1 MRKKIFLIFLLLLL
15 VLTGSALWFF
25 FFHQPEPVVTDETQG
40 EGRKTESDSGGS
52 RENEGVLNKN
62 IHIYTGDDAKAV
74 NESITS
80 VEFGNNELTLRFAG
94 DTESGLAVLGR
105 GDIFWLDGSEST
117 PLKETYIGKV
127 MSNTLQG
134 EERAVTVESPM
145 IDEVFDELY
154 LDGEF
159 AVSADNIKTISTVDG
174 VTVKPVEAV
183 PADFLEAA
191 PEENAGA
198 ENTAMYTEL
207 AHMQDTAAISA
218 DLGNFVLEID
228 VDLME
233 LLNIVDSGKNAQG
246 EKSEAKK
253 KQDDIA
259 RVKDSCKVTGRIGM
273 EDLKVSFTAD
283 YDKDEYGM
291 KELSAGVSGRQV
303 FSAGLDMS
311 ISGEVS
317 GKTTEADVLGFIKLQ
332 GLKKKVFPIAYFDCT
347 SGVPVSISGIGNTL
361 NKNIENKNTYMPF
374 SCGFMVYI
382 DIYGNLSLDVKM
394 NYSYADTFE
403 NNLILVRD
411 NKIVGSFENS
421 ANEPEINYYAGIK
434 ASADADV
441 HIGTS
446 ALLYLFNINIVDVG
460 IAKAG
465 GEILGTGSLEASS
478 NEEKNSGV
486 NASFYARLY
495 VKILDVKA
503 AIKAQANL
511 WKLSLSAGFDWA
523 ETMLDLTLLETG
535 QKRDTHF
542 DENSMMWH
550 KMTAEDEN
558 SFYYKG
564 TNGNLLRESKNLLSR
579 TTLYEGEFFS
589 ICGLDQSYIYVLEP
603 AGDESYDVRRIGK
616 DGAVT
621 KIILEDV
628 KYVLLMEGNVFY
640 YVPAFSENLIYTLD
654 RYSLEKK
661 KFAQFEDNVEL
672 MSEEDGAFLVT
683 VQEDNAF
690 SWLLGPE
697 CKYYLLSEDGQT
709 LEVYEDDLTPQQ
721 CVKEDN
727 GSYYAAFEIIS
738 NGYLRE
744 TATKGYWL
752 SENEQSS
759 VEAEGV
765 SGWNPTESGIFTE
778 LEGENR
784 TYDVVL
790 YQASDGSPRKITETD
805 SANAF
810 FTFVQD
816 DAGNWYYMDQT
827 ETDLELYRMNASFT
841 EKEKI
846 DTISLEEVPCDM
858 ESCTME
864 LVNNRIFFYTMPSW
878 SDSEVLY
885 RYNLY

>member
-15 VLTGSALWFF
+15 ALAGGALWFF
-25 FFHQPEPVVTDETQG
+25 FFYQPDPIVTDETQG
-40 EGRKTESDSGGS
+40 ESRETEPDGGEN

-62 IHIYTGDDAKAV
+62 IHIYTGDDARAV
-74 NESITS
+74 NASITS
-80 VEFGNNELTLRFAG
+80 AEFGDNGLILRFSG
-94 DTESGLAVLGR
+94 DTESGPAVLGK

-127 MSNTLQG
+127 LSNTLQG
-134 EERAVTVESPM
+134 EERVVTVESPM

-159 AVSADNIKTISTVDG
+159 TISADNIKTISTVDG
-174 VTVKPVEAV
+174 VTVTPVEAV
-183 PADFLEAA
+183 PADFLEDA

-207 AHMQDTAAISA
+207 ARVQDTAALSA
-218 DLGNFVLEID
+218 DLGNFVLEINA
-228 VDLME
+228 DLTE
-233 LLNIVDSGKNAQG
+233 LLNIVDS
-246 EKSEAKK
+246 EKSASGDRSETDNA
-253 KQDDIA
+253 QDDIA
-259 RVKDSCKVTGRIGM
+259 SVKDSCKVTGRIGL

-283 YDKDEYGM
+283 YDKEEYGM

-347 SGVPVSISGIGNTL
+347 SSVPVSISGIGNTL
-361 NKNIENKNTYMPF
+361 NKNIESKNKYMPF

-382 DIYGNLSLDVKM
+382 DIYGNLSLDMKM
-394 NYSYADTFE
+394 NYSYADAFE
-403 NNLILVRD
+403 NNLVLVRD
-411 NKIVGSFENS
+411 NKIVGSFESS
-421 ANEPEINYYAGIK
+421 ADEPEIDYYTGIR

-465 GEILGTGSLEASS
+465 SEILGTGSLEASS
-478 NEEKNSGV
+478 DEEKDSGL

-503 AIKAQANL
+503 AIKAQVNL
-511 WKLSLSAGFDWA
+511 WRLSLSEGFDWE

-542 DENSMMWH
+542 DENSMTWH

-564 TNGNLLRESKNLLSR
+564 TNGNLLRESKDLLSR
-579 TTLYEGEFFS
+579 TTLYEGDFFS

-603 AGDESYDVRRIGK
+603 TEDESYDVRRIGK
-616 DGAVT
+616 DGTVT

-628 KYVLLMEGNVFY
+628 KYILRMDEDVFY
-640 YVPAFSENLIYTLD
+640 YVPAFSDNQIYTLD

-661 KFAQFEDNVEL
+661 KFTQFEDNVEL
-672 MSEEDGAFLVT
+672 MSEEDDGFLVT

-727 GSYYAAFEIIS
+727 GNYYAAFEIIS

-744 TATKGYWL
+744 TAIKGYWL
-752 SENEQSS
+752 SENEQTS
-759 VEAEGV
+759 VEAEGI
-765 SGWNPTESGIFTE
+765 SGWHPTESGIFTE
-778 LEGENR
+778 LEREDGS
-784 TYDVVL
+784 YDVIL

-816 DAGNWYYMDQT
+816 DSGDWYYMDQT
-827 ETDLELYRMNASFT
+827 ETELVLYRMDVSFA

-846 DTISLEEVPCDM
+846 GTISLEEISCDM
-858 ESCTME
+858 ENCTME

>member
-15 VLTGSALWFF
+15 AFAGGALWFF
-25 FFHQPEPVVTDETQG
+25 FFYQPDPIVTDETQG
-40 EGRKTESDSGGS
+40 ESRETESDGGES

-62 IHIYTGDDAKAV
+62 IHIYTGGDARAV

-80 VEFGNNELTLRFAG
+80 VEFGNNGLILRFSG
-94 DTESGLAVLGR
+94 DTDSGLAVLGK
-105 GDIFWLDGSEST
+105 GDIFWLDGSAST

-127 MSNTLQG
+127 LSNILQG
-134 EERAVTVESPM
+134 EERVVTVESPM

-159 AVSADNIKTISTVDG
+159 EISADNIKTISTVDG
-174 VTVKPVEAV
+174 VTVTPVDAV

-207 AHMQDTAAISA
+207 AHVQDTAALNA

-228 VDLME
+228 ADLTE
-233 LLNIVDSGKNAQG
+233 LLNIVDFGKNAQ
-246 EKSEAKK
+246 SELKQT
-253 KQDDIA
+253 QDDIA
-259 RVKDSCKVTGRIGM
+259 SVKDSCKVTGRIGL

-283 YDKDEYGM
+283 YDKEEYGM

-347 SGVPVSISGIGNTL
+347 SSVPVSISGIGNTL
-361 NKNIENKNTYMPF
+361 NKNIESKNKYMPF

-382 DIYGNLSLDVKM
+382 DIYGNLSLDMKM
-394 NYSYADTFE
+394 NYSYADAFE
-403 NNLILVRD
+403 NNLVLVRE
-411 NKIVGSFENS
+411 NKIIGSFESS
-421 ANEPEINYYAGIK
+421 ADEPEIDYYTGIR

-465 GEILGTGSLEASS
+465 GEILGTGSFEASS
-478 NEEKNSGV
+478 DEEKDSGLD
-486 NASFYARLY
+486 ASFYARLY
-495 VKILDVKA
+495 VKILGVKA

-511 WKLSLSAGFDWA
+511 WRLSLSEGFDWE

-542 DENSMMWH
+542 DENSMTWQ

-564 TNGNLLRESKNLLSR
+564 MNGNLLRESKDLLSR
-579 TTLYEGEFFS
+579 TTLYEGDFFS

-603 AGDESYDVRRIGK
+603 TEDESYDVRRIGK
-616 DGAVT
+616 DGTVT

-628 KYVLLMEGNVFY
+628 KYVLRMDEDVFY
-640 YVPAFSENLIYTLD
+640 YVPAFSDNQIYTLD

-661 KFAQFEDNVEL
+661 KFTQFEDNVEL
-672 MSEEDGAFLVT
+672 MSEEDDGFLVT

-727 GSYYAAFEIIS
+727 GNYYAAFEIIS

-744 TATKGYWL
+744 TAIKGYWL
-752 SENEQSS
+752 SENEQTS
-759 VEAEGV
+759 VEAEGI
-765 SGWNPTESGIFTE
+765 SGWHPTERGIFTE
-778 LEGENR
+778 LEREDGS
-784 TYDVVL
+784 YDVIL

-816 DAGNWYYMDQT
+816 DTGDWYYMDQT
-827 ETDLELYRMNASFT
+827 ETELVLYRMDVSFA

-846 DTISLEEVPCDM
+846 DTISLEEISCDM
-858 ESCTME
+858 ENCTME

>member
-15 VLTGSALWFF
+15 GLAGGTLWFF
-25 FFHQPEPVVTDETQG
+25 FFHQPDPIVIDEIQG
-40 EGRKTESDSGGS
+40 ESSETESDGGES

-62 IHIYTGDDAKAV
+62 IHIYTGEDAQTV

-80 VEFGNNELTLRFAG
+80 VEFGNNGLILRFSG
-94 DTESGLAVLGR
+94 DTESGPAVLGR

-127 MSNTLQG
+127 LSNTLQG
-134 EERAVTVESPM
+134 EERVVTVESPM

-159 AVSADNIKTISTVDG
+159 AISADNIKTISTVDG
-174 VTVKPVEAV
+174 VTVTPVEAV

-191 PEENAGA
+191 FEENAGT

-207 AHMQDTAAISA
+207 AYMQDTAALSA

-228 VDLME
+228 ADLTE
-233 LLNIVDSGKNAQG
+233 LLNIVDSGKTVQSK
-246 EKSEAKK
+246 KSETKK
-253 KQDDIA
+253 SQDDIA
-259 RVKDSCKVTGRIGM
+259 RVKDSCKVTGRIGL

-283 YDKDEYGM
+283 YDKEEYGM

-303 FSAGLDMS
+303 FSTGLDMS

-317 GKTTEADVLGFIKLQ
+317 GKTTEADVLGFVKLQ

-347 SGVPVSISGIGNTL
+347 SSVPVSISGIGNTL
-361 NKNIENKNTYMPF
+361 NKNIENKNKYMPF

-382 DIYGNLSLDVKM
+382 DIYGNLSLDMKM
-394 NYSYADTFE
+394 NYSYADAFE
-403 NNLILVRD
+403 NNLVLVRD
-411 NKIVGSFENS
+411 NKIVGSFESS
-421 ANEPEINYYAGIK
+421 ADEPEIAYYTGIK

-460 IAKAG
+460 IVKAG

-478 NEEKNSGV
+478 DEEKNSGLNV
-486 NASFYARLY
+486 SFYARLY
-495 VKILDVKA
+495 AKILDVKA

-511 WKLSLSAGFDWA
+511 WRLSLSEGFDWE
-523 ETMLDLTLLETG
+523 ETMLDLTILETG

-542 DENSMMWH
+542 DENSMTWH

-579 TTLYEGEFFS
+579 TTLYEGDFFS

-616 DGAVT
+616 DGTVT

-628 KYVLLMEGNVFY
+628 KYVLRMGEDVFY
-640 YVPAFSENLIYTLD
+640 YVPAFSDNQIYTLD

-672 MSEEDGAFLVT
+672 MSEEEGGFLVT

-727 GSYYAAFEIIS
+727 GIYYAAFEIVS

-744 TATKGYWL
+744 TAIKGYWL
-752 SENEQSS
+752 SENGQTS
-759 VEAEGV
+759 VEAEGI
-765 SGWNPTESGIFTE
+765 SGWHPTESGIFTE
-778 LEGENR
+778 LEREDGA
-784 TYDVVL
+784 YDVVL
-790 YQASDGSPRKITETD
+790 YQASDGSSRKITETD
-805 SANAF
+805 SASAF

-816 DAGNWYYMDQT
+816 DTGDWYYMDQT
-827 ETDLELYRMNASFT
+827 ETELVLYRMDASFT

-846 DTISLEEVPCDM
+846 DAISLEEIPCDM

>member
-15 VLTGSALWFF
+15 ALAGSALWLF
-25 FFHQPEPVVTDETQG
+25 FFHQPEPVVTDEIQG
-40 EGRKTESDSGGS
+40 ESSETGADGGEN

-62 IHIYTGDDAKAV
+62 IHIYTGDDAQAV

-80 VEFGNNELTLRFAG
+80 VEFGDNGLILRFAG
-94 DTESGLAVLGR
+94 DTESGPALLGK

-127 MSNTLQG
+127 TSNILQG

-174 VTVKPVEAV
+174 VTVTPVEAV
-183 PADFLEAA
+183 PADFLEVA
-191 PEENAGA
+191 PEENVGA

-207 AHMQDTAAISA
+207 AHVQDTAALSA

-228 VDLME
+228 ADLTE
-233 LLNIVDSGKNAQG
+233 LLNIVDSGKNAQ
-246 EKSEAKK
+246 SESKQT
-253 KQDDIA
+253 QDDIA
-259 RVKDSCKVTGRIGM
+259 SVKDSCKVTGRIGL
-273 EDLKVSFTAD
+273 EDLKLSFTAD
-283 YDKDEYGM
+283 YDKEEYGM

-347 SGVPVSISGIGNTL
+347 SSVPVSISGIGNTL
-361 NKNIENKNTYMPF
+361 NKNIESKNKYMPF

-382 DIYGNLSLDVKM
+382 DIYGNLSLDMKM
-394 NYSYADTFE
+394 NYSYADAFE
-403 NNLILVRD
+403 NNLVLVRE
-411 NKIVGSFENS
+411 NKIIGSFESS
-421 ANEPEINYYAGIK
+421 ADEPEIDYYTGIR

-478 NEEKNSGV
+478 DEEKDSGL

-511 WKLSLSAGFDWA
+511 WRLSLNEGFDWE

-542 DENSMMWH
+542 DENSMTWH

-564 TNGNLLRESKNLLSR
+564 MNGNLLRESKDLLSR
-579 TTLYEGEFFS
+579 TTLYEGDFFS

-603 AGDESYDVRRIGK
+603 AEDESYDVRRIGK
-616 DGAVT
+616 DGTVT

-628 KYVLLMEGNVFY
+628 KYVLRMGEDVFY
-640 YVPAFSENLIYTLD
+640 YVPAFSDNQIYTLD
-654 RYSLEKK
+654 RYSLEKA
-661 KFAQFEDNVEL
+661 KFAQFEDDVEL
-672 MSEEDGAFLVT
+672 MSKEDDGFLVT

-709 LEVYEDDLTPQQ
+709 LELYEDNLTPQQ

-727 GSYYAAFEIIS
+727 GTYYAAFEIVS

-744 TATKGYWL
+744 TAIKGYWL
-752 SENEQSS
+752 SENEQAS
-759 VEAEGV
+759 VEAEGF
-765 SGWNPTESGIFTE
+765 SGWHPTERGIFTE
-778 LEGENR
+778 LEREDGL
-784 TYDVVL
+784 YDVIL
-790 YQASDGSPRKITETD
+790 YQASDGSSRKITETD

-816 DAGNWYYMDQT
+816 DTGDWYYMDQT
-827 ETDLELYRMNASFT
+827 ETELVLYRMDVLFA

-846 DTISLEEVPCDM
+846 DTISLEEIPCDM
-858 ESCTME
+858 ENCTME

>member
-1 MRKKIFLIFLLLLL
+1 
-15 VLTGSALWFF
+15 
-25 FFHQPEPVVTDETQG
+25 
-40 EGRKTESDSGGS
+40 
-52 RENEGVLNKN
+52 
-62 IHIYTGDDAKAV
+62 
-74 NESITS
+74 
-80 VEFGNNELTLRFAG
+80 
-94 DTESGLAVLGR
+94 
-105 GDIFWLDGSEST
+105 
-117 PLKETYIGKV
+117 
-127 MSNTLQG
+127 
-134 EERAVTVESPM
+134 
-145 IDEVFDELY
+145 
-154 LDGEF
+154 
-159 AVSADNIKTISTVDG
+159 
-174 VTVKPVEAV
+174 
-183 PADFLEAA
+183 
-191 PEENAGA
+191 
-198 ENTAMYTEL
+198 
-207 AHMQDTAAISA
+207 
-218 DLGNFVLEID
+218 
-228 VDLME
+228 
-233 LLNIVDSGKNAQG
+233 
-246 EKSEAKK
+246 
-253 KQDDIA
+253 
-259 RVKDSCKVTGRIGM
+259 
-273 EDLKVSFTAD
+273 
-283 YDKDEYGM
+283 
-291 KELSAGVSGRQV
+291 
-303 FSAGLDMS
+303 
-311 ISGEVS
+311 
-317 GKTTEADVLGFIKLQ
+317 
-332 GLKKKVFPIAYFDCT
+332 
-347 SGVPVSISGIGNTL
+347 
-361 NKNIENKNTYMPF
+361 
-374 SCGFMVYI
+374 
-382 DIYGNLSLDVKM
+382 
-394 NYSYADTFE
+394 
-403 NNLILVRD
+403 
-411 NKIVGSFENS
+411 
-421 ANEPEINYYAGIK
+421 
-434 ASADADV
+434 
-441 HIGTS
+441 
-446 ALLYLFNINIVDVG
+446 
-460 IAKAG
+460 
-465 GEILGTGSLEASS
+465 
-478 NEEKNSGV
+478 
-486 NASFYARLY
+486 
-495 VKILDVKA
+495 
-503 AIKAQANL
+503 
-511 WKLSLSAGFDWA
+511 
-523 ETMLDLTLLETG
+523 MLDLTLLETG

-727 GSYYAAFEIIS
+727 GNYYAAFEIIS